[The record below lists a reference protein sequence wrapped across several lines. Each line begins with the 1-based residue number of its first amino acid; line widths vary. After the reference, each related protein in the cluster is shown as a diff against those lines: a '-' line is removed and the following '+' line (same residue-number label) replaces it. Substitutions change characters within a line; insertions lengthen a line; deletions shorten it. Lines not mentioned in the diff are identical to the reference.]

1 MFVDDILLIRE
12 NLKEVNNRL
21 DELVLEGKGLR
32 ISRNKTEDIEY
43 DFGGRN
49 QEVDV
54 IRRPMAII
62 SNDVENF
69 KYLGSFVQKGGVF
82 GIDVKHR
89 IKCGR
94 LKWREASGVL
104 CDKKIPMRLKG
115 TFYRV

>member
-1 MFVDDILLIRE
+1 
-12 NLKEVNNRL
+12 
-21 DELVLEGKGLR
+21 LR
-32 ISRNKTEDIEY
+32 VSRNKTSYIEY
-43 DFGGRN
+43 DFRGRY
-49 QEVDV
+49 QGFEGM
-54 IRRPMAII
+54 RRPMTI
-62 SNDVENF
+62 SGDVKGEFENF

>member
-1 MFVDDILLIRE
+1 
-12 NLKEVNNRL
+12 
-21 DELVLEGKGLR
+21 LR

-69 KYLGSFVQKGGVF
+69 KYLGSFVQNN
-82 GIDVKHR
+82 
-89 IKCGR
+89 
-94 LKWREASGVL
+94 
-104 CDKKIPMRLKG
+104 
-115 TFYRV
+115 